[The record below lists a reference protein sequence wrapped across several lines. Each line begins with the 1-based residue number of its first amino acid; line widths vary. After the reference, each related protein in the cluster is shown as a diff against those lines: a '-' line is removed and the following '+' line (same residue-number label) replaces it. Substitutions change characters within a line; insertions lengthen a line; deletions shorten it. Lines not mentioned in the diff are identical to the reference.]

1 MNRPASR
8 ISYRRGISIAGPALL
23 LLLTTA
29 VVMPFPRVYGSALV
43 KYSLPEL
50 QPVPES
56 NDHNVR
62 SLRVKDGY
70 VYFSYLGLIPGPT
83 GIARFDPTR
92 NSITF
97 RDLYATIGT
106 YAISF
111 DFDED
116 SIWILTGDSSGS
128 KRLWN
133 LRDDTAIGWLVAQNE
148 YGFGINGLSV
158 ENGHS
163 IWLTGE
169 SLEHFNPLSGEIKIY
184 PLPTNFTTIF
194 KPIWEYGNLWA
205 IAMRAY
211 PLPTYAGD
219 ALMMFDPQS
228 ETMSFYDVPF
238 CDLSSGESVNDLI
251 SDHRGNLWLLLEK
264 KLARFDTATKEFTA
278 IESPYTNTGA
288 PGACDKEGNVYFIHY
303 EYEPRIMG
311 FSSSDQSFT
320 EYWKATGGIQDM
332 AVDADASLWF
342 IQTAF
347 TNNLYRIEGL
357 YRLTK
362 GGAGLTMTST
372 STLNNVTTSLTAI
385 PSTMLPRTS
394 DTFESTQTD
403 RLTAAVIRSESTL
416 TAASSTIL
424 TETRVVDEFSG
435 FVGLI
440 LLAAIF
446 IPTLARRRMRTR
458 WLQ

>member
-1 MNRPASR
+1 VDQRLRWA
-8 ISYRRGISIAGPALL
+8 AVTLL
-23 LLLTTA
+23 LAIVAITPT
-29 VVMPFPRVYGSALV
+29 PRVYGSTVV
-43 KYSLPEL
+43 KYSLPSL
-50 QPVPES
+50 LPVPET

-70 VYFSYLGLIPGPT
+70 VYFSYLGLVPGPT
-83 GIARFDPTR
+83 GIAKFDPTR
-92 NSITF
+92 NSITYQ
-97 RDLYATIGT
+97 DLYATTGT
-106 YAISF
+106 HAISF
-111 DFDED
+111 DFDQN
-116 SIWILTGDSSGS
+116 SIWILTADSSRS

-133 LRDDTAIGWLVAQNE
+133 LRDDSAIGWLVAQNE

-169 SLEHFNPLSGEIKIY
+169 SLEHFNPVSGEIKTY

-194 KPIWEYGNLWA
+194 KPIWEDGNLWA

-219 ALMMFDPQS
+219 ALMMFDPRF
-228 ETMSFYDVPF
+228 ETMRFYDVPF
-238 CDLSSGESVNDLI
+238 CDLPSGESIHDLI
-251 SDHRGNLWLLLEK
+251 PDDHGNLWLLLEK
-264 KLARFDTATKEFTA
+264 KVARFDTATREFTA

-288 PGACDKEGNVYFIHY
+288 PGACDKEGNVYFVHY
-303 EYEPRIMG
+303 EYESRIVG
-311 FSSSDQSFT
+311 FSPSDQSFT
-320 EYWKATGGIQDM
+320 EYWKATGGVQDM
-332 AVDADASLWF
+332 GVDVDDNLWF

-362 GGAGLTMTST
+362 GGAGLTVTST
-372 STLNNVTTSLTAI
+372 TTLSSTTTSLTAI
-385 PSTMLPRTS
+385 PSTRLTHTS
-394 DTFESTQTD
+394 GTATTTQTG
-403 RLTAAVIRSESTL
+403 RLTAGVIRSESTL
-416 TAASSTIL
+416 TTVSSTIL

-435 FVGLI
+435 FVVLV
-440 LLAAIF
+440 LLVAIF
-446 IPTLARRRMRTR
+446 IPTLARRRIRSR